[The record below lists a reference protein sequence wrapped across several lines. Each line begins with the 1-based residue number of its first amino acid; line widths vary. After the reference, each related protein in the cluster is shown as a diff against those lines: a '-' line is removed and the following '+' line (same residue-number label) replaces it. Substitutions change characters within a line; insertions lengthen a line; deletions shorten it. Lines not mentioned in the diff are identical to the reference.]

1 MFPDLP
7 VSSKPAEVRM
17 GKGKGSPEYWACRI
31 KPGKILFELDGV
43 PEEVAK
49 EALEKGAAKLPI
61 KTKFIK
67 RVWS

>member
-1 MFPDLP
+1 MDKIVPNILVVDD
-7 VSSKPAEVRM
+7 SKA
-17 GKGKGSPEYWACRI
+17 
-31 KPGKILFELDGV
+31 ILIVMEAILNELGMSNTITTCLN
-43 PEEVAK
+43 AK